1 MPVEFVMTELKSELA
16 LLAEML
22 GDTRVRFR
30 HRETRFASWQKLV
43 DVDLE
48 IRIAL
53 ARPLS
58 APLQLEVRR
67 LTARL
72 RELDPH

>member
-1 MPVEFVMTELKSELA
+1 MPAGFIEADLKSEVASLA
-16 LLAEML
+16 GLL

-30 HRETRFASWQKLV
+30 HRETPVASWQKLI

-58 APLQLEVRR
+58 AELQLEVRR
-67 LTARL
+67 LMARL
-72 RELDPH
+72 RMLDPC